1 MKLWDKH
8 LQGVAY
14 TYETHKPLSSMNIT
28 GENDELLIVGQG
40 SGDFIV
46 YGRDAKNQ
54 MDIVEWAH
62 ATPIIDIVSL
72 SKLKNKYFA
81 TRCIDGHVNVWSS
94 LNHPDKIAALDN
106 FDGDKE
112 ALAHLQPVEEE
123 VKVEVKKKKEP
134 KYDSDGELIPD
145 SEEDAGEEAE
155 APPEEDPEAENAKK
169 KKKKAEPPVYPV
181 LIGRPE
187 PSDRDTMIEIKTNA
201 LIQSSSTMLAVS
213 CFKEKQ
219 VIIVNVDI
227 KTRSKTIK
235 QTFQTEH
242 SPTYLYQID
251 VDHMLVGT

>member
-201 LIQSSSTMLAVS
+201 LI
-213 CFKEKQ
+213 
-219 VIIVNVDI
+219 
-227 KTRSKTIK
+227 
-235 QTFQTEH
+235 
-242 SPTYLYQID
+242 
-251 VDHMLVGT
+251 

>member
-28 GENDELLIVGQG
+28 GENNELLIVGQG

-46 YGRDAKNQ
+46 FGRDAKNQ
-54 MDIVEWAH
+54 LDIVEWAH

-112 ALAHLQPVEEE
+112 ALAHLQPE
-123 VKVEVKKKKEP
+123 
-134 KYDSDGELIPD
+134 
-145 SEEDAGEEAE
+145 
-155 APPEEDPEAENAKK
+155 
-169 KKKKAEPPVYPV
+169 
-181 LIGRPE
+181 PE
-187 PSDRDTMIEIKTNA
+187 P
-201 LIQSSSTMLAVS
+201 V
-213 CFKEKQ
+213 
-219 VIIVNVDI
+219 V
-227 KTRSKTIK
+227 
-235 QTFQTEH
+235 
-242 SPTYLYQID
+242 
-251 VDHMLVGT
+251 

>member
-106 FDGDKE
+106 FDGDKHPLHLFWIRILSYLQVQSGPRR
-112 ALAHLQPVEEE
+112 AISRLFGLFHPKGDNLA
-123 VKVEVKKKKEP
+123 
-134 KYDSDGELIPD
+134 
-145 SEEDAGEEAE
+145 
-155 APPEEDPEAENAKK
+155 
-169 KKKKAEPPVYPV
+169 
-181 LIGRPE
+181 
-187 PSDRDTMIEIKTNA
+187 
-201 LIQSSSTMLAVS
+201 
-213 CFKEKQ
+213 
-219 VIIVNVDI
+219 
-227 KTRSKTIK
+227 
-235 QTFQTEH
+235 
-242 SPTYLYQID
+242 
-251 VDHMLVGT
+251 

>member
-28 GENDELLIVGQG
+28 GENNELLIVGQG

-46 YGRDAKNQ
+46 FGRDAKNQ
-54 MDIVEWAH
+54 LDIVEWAH

-112 ALAHLQPVEEE
+112 ALAHLQPQPEEE
-123 VKVEVKKKKEP
+123 VKVVVKKKKEVQ
-134 KYDSDGELIPD
+134 YDSDGNEID
-145 SEEDAGEEAE
+145 DGEDASVA
-155 APPEEDPEAENAKK
+155 DPEDDVPAEPLDDDPDAKK

-201 LIQSSSTMLAVS
+201 LI
-213 CFKEKQ
+213 
-219 VIIVNVDI
+219 
-227 KTRSKTIK
+227 
-235 QTFQTEH
+235 
-242 SPTYLYQID
+242 
-251 VDHMLVGT
+251 